1 MKRLCLLLIGCIILI
16 SNTLKADEGMWLL
29 TLLNQLNIKQMKEEG
44 LKLSAEDIYSINS
57 SCLKDA
63 VVIFGN
69 GCTGEIISEQG
80 LILTN
85 HHCGYGSIQKHS
97 SPAHDYLKDG
107 FWAKTLE
114 EEIPTP
120 GLSVTFLV
128 RLEDVTSQ
136 VNAAITVQMT
146 EQERERAIEKVSDE
160 LSKKAKEG
168 NSYNAIVKNYF
179 GGNQFYLIVSEVFND
194 VRMVGAPPSSIGKY
208 GADTD
213 NWMWPRHTG
222 DFSMFRVYAS
232 KENKPAEYSN
242 NNVPYKSKKAL
253 TISIKGVKKDD
264 FAMILGYPGR
274 TQRYMT
280 SSEIETQINI
290 TNKNRIYIR
299 GIRQGILLNDMIAD
313 RAVNIKYAS
322 KYSSSTNAWK
332 KAIGQNKSLKRLKVI
347 EAKKESEKM
356 FTEWVSQDNQR
367 KEKYGEALKMIE
379 QSVAGNKNYTYVSQ
393 YITEALSRG
402 IEIFSMADKTLRLYE
417 LLKLN
422 DQDSIGKRLLR
433 LKRDVKKFYKDYNM
447 PTDKKVASAM
457 LKTFYDNVD
466 KTYYPDFFNTIAT
479 DFQGDFVKYSD
490 FLFSKSIFSD
500 SIKVNEFLAAPTS
513 VILENDPAFIASKSI
528 SVKDKEIKKLQEP
541 FEFLYKKGQRLYI
554 AGVLEMNPEKAMYP
568 DANSTMRLTYGQV
581 KDYYPMDA
589 VHYEFLTTLDGV
601 MEKEDPDNWEFV
613 VPNKLKELYKA
624 KDYDRYGENG
634 KMPVA
639 FITTNDIT
647 GGNSG
652 SPVLNAKGELIGIA
666 FDGNWEAMSG
676 DIVFE
681 KQLQRTIN
689 VDIRYV
695 LFIVD
700 KYAGATRLINEM
712 KILQ

>member
-1 MKRLCLLLIGCIILI
+1 MRRFCLLLIGMVILI
-16 SNTLKADEGMWLL
+16 GNTVKADEGMWLL
-29 TLLNQLNIKQMKEEG
+29 PLLNQLNIKQMKQEG

-63 VVIFGN
+63 IVIFGN

-97 SPAHDYLKDG
+97 SPTHDYLKDG

-128 RLEDVTSQ
+128 RLEDVTNQ
-136 VNAAITVQMT
+136 VNAAITPQMT
-146 EQERERAIEKVSDE
+146 EPERDKAIEKISGE
-160 LSKKAKEG
+160 ISKKAKEG

-179 GGNQFYLIVSEVFND
+179 GGNQFYLLVYEVFND

-222 DFSMFRVYAS
+222 DFSIFRVYAN
-232 KENKPAEYSN
+232 KENKPGEYSN
-242 NNVPYKSKKAL
+242 ENVPYKPKKAL

-264 FAMILGYPGR
+264 FAMIMGYPAR

-280 SSEIETQINI
+280 SSEVETQINI
-290 TNKNRIYIR
+290 SNKNRILIR
-299 GIRQGILLNDMIAD
+299 GIRQDILLKDMLAD
-313 RAVNIKYAS
+313 RAINIKYAS
-322 KYSSSTNAWK
+322 KYSRSSNYWK
-332 KAIGQNKSLKRLKVI
+332 NSIGQNKALKRLKVFDI
-347 EAKKESEKM
+347 KKQGEKT
-356 FTEWVSQDNQR
+356 FSDWVSENSQR
-367 KEKYGEALKMIE
+367 KEKYGEALKMVE
-379 QSVAGNKNYTYVSQ
+379 QGIAGNKNYTYVTQ
-393 YITEALSRG
+393 YISEALSRG
-402 IEIFSMADKTLRLYE
+402 IEIFSMADKASRLYE
-417 LLKLN
+417 SLKLN
-422 DQDSIGKRLLR
+422 DPDSIGKRALR
-433 LKRDVKKFYKDYNM
+433 LKREAKLFYKDYSLA
-447 PTDKKVASAM
+447 TDIKVACAM
-457 LKTFYDNVD
+457 LKLFYENVD
-466 KTYYPDFFNTIAT
+466 KTYYPDIFNTITAEY
-479 DFQGDFVKYSD
+479 QGDFVKYSD
-490 FLFSKSIFSD
+490 FLFTKSIFSD
-500 SIKVNEFLAAPTS
+500 STKVNEFLAAPTLA
-513 VILENDPAFIASKSI
+513 ILENDPAFIASKSI
-528 SVKDKEIKKLQEP
+528 SAKDKEIKKLMDP
-541 FEFLYKKGQRLYI
+541 FDILYKKGQRLYI
-554 AGVLEMNPEKAMYP
+554 AGVLEMNQGKAMYP

-613 VPNKLKELYKA
+613 VPEKLKDLYKT
-624 KDYDRYGENG
+624 KDYGRYGENG

-652 SPVLNAKGELIGIA
+652 SPVLNAYGELIGLA

-700 KYAGATRLINEM
+700 KYAGAARLIDEM
-712 KILQ
+712 KIIQ

>member
-1 MKRLCLLLIGCIILI
+1 MRRFCLLLIGMVVLI
-16 SNTLKADEGMWLL
+16 GNTVKADEGMWLL
-29 TLLNQLNIKQMKEEG
+29 PLLNQLNIKQMKQEG
-44 LKLSAEDIYSINS
+44 LKLSAEDIYSINR

-63 VVIFGN
+63 IVIFGN

-85 HHCGYGSIQKHS
+85 HHCGYASIQKHS

-128 RLEDVTSQ
+128 RLEDVTNQ
-136 VNAAITVQMT
+136 VNAAITSQMT
-146 EQERERAIEKVSDE
+146 EPEREKAIEKISE
-160 LSKKAKEG
+160 EISKKAKEG
-168 NSYNAIVKNYF
+168 NSYNAMVKNYF
-179 GGNQFYLIVSEVFND
+179 GGNQFYLLIYEVFND
-194 VRMVGAPPSSIGKY
+194 IRMVGAPPSSIGKF

-222 DFSMFRVYAS
+222 DFSIFRVYAN
-232 KENKPAEYSN
+232 KENKPVEYSN
-242 NNVPYKSKKAL
+242 ENVPYKPKKAL

-264 FAMILGYPGR
+264 FAMIMGYPAR

-280 SSEIETQINI
+280 SFEVETQINI
-290 TNKNRIYIR
+290 SNKNRILIR
-299 GIRQGILLNDMIAD
+299 GIRQDILLKDMLAD
-313 RAVNIKYAS
+313 RAINIKYAS
-322 KYSSSTNAWK
+322 KYARSSNYWK
-332 KAIGQNKSLKRLKVI
+332 NSIGQNKALKRLKI
-347 EAKKESEKM
+347 FDIKKQGEKV
-356 FTEWVSQDNQR
+356 FSDWVSENSQR
-367 KEKYGEALKMIE
+367 KEKYGEALKMVE
-379 QSVAGNKNYTYVSQ
+379 QGIAGNKNYTYVTQ
-393 YITEALSRG
+393 YISEALSRG
-402 IEIFSMADKTLRLYE
+402 IEIFSMADKASRLYE
-417 LLKLN
+417 SLKVN
-422 DQDSIGKRLLR
+422 DQDSIGKRALR
-433 LKRDVKKFYKDYNM
+433 LKREAKLFYKDYSL
-447 PTDKKVASAM
+447 PTDRKVACAM

-466 KTYYPDFFNTIAT
+466 KTYYPDIFNTITAEY
-479 DFQGDFVKYSD
+479 QGDFVKYSD
-490 FLFSKSIFSD
+490 FLFNNSIFSD
-500 SIKVNEFLAAPTS
+500 STKVNEFLAAPTLA
-513 VILENDPAFIASKSI
+513 ILENDPAFIASKSI
-528 SVKDKEIKKLQEP
+528 SAKDKEIKTIQEP
-541 FEFLYKKGQRLYI
+541 FDILTKKGQRLYI
-554 AGVLEMNPEKAMYP
+554 AGILEMNQGNAMYP

-613 VPNKLKELYKA
+613 VPDKLKELYKT
-624 KDYDRYGENG
+624 KDYGRYGENG

-652 SPVLNAKGELIGIA
+652 SPVLNAYGELIGLA

-700 KYAGATRLINEM
+700 RYAGATRLIDEM
-712 KILQ
+712 KIIQ